1 MKLNAREKELL
12 KKVLNVLY
20 IVIGIVAIFLI
31 WYILAI
37 TINNSLFP
45 TPTEVL
51 NLYFNY
57 FATSELYIA
66 IGWTFLRLI
75 LSFLLSFAIGFI
87 FGILAGEFHIIR
99 LILKPL
105 VLILKTVPT
114 AAVILILIVLF
125 KPFMSLFLIVFL
137 VMFPII
143 YEAVI
148 NGYESLDKNIVN
160 SIKVDA
166 GLHNIKAILNI
177 KIPNLIPYLLLA
189 SFQTLGLGMKVS
201 LMAEVLIGNNSIH
214 GLGILIRQAY
224 NFAFVDQIMA
234 YSLHAIVIIGLVD
247 IIMYF
252 LKRYLKNKY
261 SF

>member
-1 MKLNAREKELL
+1 MTEMWSLAPQASASANSATPTSNEEYITHTPESAQGVIL
-12 KKVLNVLY
+12 KKD
-20 IVIGIVAIFLI
+20 
-31 WYILAI
+31 
-37 TINNSLFP
+37 
-45 TPTEVL
+45 
-51 NLYFNY
+51 
-57 FATSELYIA
+57 
-66 IGWTFLRLI
+66 
-75 LSFLLSFAIGFI
+75 
-87 FGILAGEFHIIR
+87 
-99 LILKPL
+99 K
-105 VLILKTVPT
+105 
-114 AAVILILIVLF
+114 
-125 KPFMSLFLIVFL
+125 LFLIVFL

-166 GLHNIKAILNI
+166 GLHNMKAILNI

-201 LMAEVLIGNNSIH
+201 LMAEVLIGNNSIN